1 MRGTGSAMR
10 SLQVFLLLAALT
22 PAWLAPAAEER
33 PAETHFFDA
42 SFGDLKDE
50 LRKARAEGKQGLFL
64 MFAAEA
70 CPPCIRMKKT
80 VMNQQRVQDYY
91 RRHFRVLHVDFNG
104 DDEMVDLEGRAMRS
118 KDYAQ
123 KVARVRGTP
132 TFTAIGLDGRELLRH
147 PGPTRD
153 ADDFLLLADF
163 VVKGE
168 YRSKAYDTYRRER
181 LASNR

>member
-1 MRGTGSAMR
+1 MRILR
-10 SLQVFLLLAALT
+10 VIVLLAALT
-22 PAWLAPAAEER
+22 PAWHVAAEEER
-33 PAETHFFDA
+33 PAATHFFDA
-42 SFGDLKDE
+42 SFGDLQEE
-50 LRKARAEGKQGLFL
+50 LRKARAEGKHGLFL

-70 CPPCIRMKKT
+70 CGPCILMKKT
-80 VMNQQRVQDYY
+80 VMNQRRVQDYY
-91 RRHFRVLHVDFNG
+91 RRHFRVLHIDFNG
-104 DDEMVDLEGRAMRS
+104 DAEIADLEGRAMRS

-132 TFTAIGLDGRELLRH
+132 TFTVIGLDGRELLRH

-181 LASNR
+181 LASTR

>member
-1 MRGTGSAMR
+1 
-10 SLQVFLLLAALT
+10 
-22 PAWLAPAAEER
+22 
-33 PAETHFFDA
+33 
-42 SFGDLKDE
+42 
-50 LRKARAEGKQGLFL
+50 
-64 MFAAEA
+64 
-70 CPPCIRMKKT
+70 MKKT
-80 VMNQQRVQDYY
+80 VMNQRRVQDYY
-91 RRHFRVLHVDFNG
+91 RRHFRVLHIDFNG
-104 DDEMVDLEGRAMRS
+104 DAEIADLEGRAMRS

-132 TFTAIGLDGRELLRH
+132 TFTVIGLDGRELLRH

-181 LASNR
+181 LASTR